1 MKIPDIAGLKKSFLA
16 YQAGLQELRG
26 QLDSVQL
33 RIKELERD
41 RRHLHLHQASR
52 DEFIAAMQAEVDR
65 VAEEGQRRRREMLHA
80 WRRPPGPNGRG
91 VGFDASALTWPAA
104 LDVSRGQA
112 NFGSVSEAFIAA
124 STSVFGSTLGAGS
137 PGAAS
142 LDVAGLCAMMGGAI
156 KDEIRSFLESEPW
169 PECPPSSERLAQVE
183 AIDTEL
189 AELRAQESKLQKLIQ
204 ENSLT

>member
-16 YQAGLQELRG
+16 YQSGLQELRG

-52 DEFIAAMQAEVDR
+52 EEFIAAMQAEVDR
-65 VAEEGQRRRREMLHA
+65 VAEEGKRRRMAMLTA
-80 WRRPPGPNGRG
+80 WKRPPGPNGRG

-104 LDVSRGQA
+104 LDVSRGEA
-112 NFGSVSEAFIAA
+112 NFGSVSEAFISA
-124 STSVFGSTLGAGS
+124 SSAIFGSSLGAGS
-137 PGAAS
+137 AS
-142 LDVAGLCAMMGGAI
+142 SALLDVAGLCAMLGGAI
-156 KDEIRSFLESEPW
+156 KEELRSFLESAPW

-189 AELRAQESKLQKLIQ
+189 AELRAQESELQNLIQ